1 MTRITATCHCGAV
14 QIAADLTAPIAAAKR
29 CNCSFCKRRQ
39 AANVSVRAASLR
51 VLRGAE
57 NMGEYQWGTLTARHF
72 FCKTCG
78 IYTHHQRRTAPD
90 ECGINIGCIDGVNP
104 ADFEPIPY
112 GNGAI
117 LPL

>member
-14 QIAADLTAPIAAAKR
+14 QIAADLTAPISEAKR

-39 AANVSVRAASLR
+39 AANVSASAASLR

-57 NMGEYQWGTLTARHF
+57 HLSEYQWGTQTARHF

-78 IYTHHQRRTAPD
+78 IYTHHQRRTVPG

-104 ADFEPIPY
+104 ADFEPVPY